1 MTICCLNPDCQNPT
15 HSNLSGTEVTVGG
28 NCEQCNA
35 PLLLLRNRYRPI
47 ESRGGGAG
55 GVGKTYLAEDADKGN
70 EKCIIK
76 QFVPPIPGKLTLEK
90 VKERFEQR
98 ARELQQLGEYPQIPT
113 LLAYFEEN
121 GGFYSIYQFIE
132 GESLAAQLHQQN
144 TFSPEQVAA
153 ILRECLG
160 ILKFIHEK
168 GVIHGDIKPE
178 NILTSRNLM
187 VAGEKTTGQLVLI
200 DFAFHQLLTAVALP
214 ELGISSGD
222 WGYQPLEHLEDGESY
237 PESDLYGLGVTGYQ
251 LLTGGDPA
259 AMWQQWGYGWTS
271 QWRSHLPIG
280 MTEAPQGVSRQLIPV
295 LDRLL
300 QPDYRQ
306 RYHAANLAEAD
317 LAEPITPPII
327 APTPIE
333 ELKRG
338 PLPAWTRRRF
348 VQRTMFAAGGVVV
361 GLALHAVG
369 SELLENTKFLTVSK
383 RGRGFRTINDAIKKA
398 EPGAKITVMPGVYQ
412 ESIVIDKPLEI
423 VGKGP
428 ADQIQIESSEGDCII
443 MKTDSA
449 VVKGITFHGED
460 KQAYAVYVTQ
470 GELILENC
478 TIASDTLAGVGIFG
492 AGVCQIRR
500 CQIKNGKGAGVLVS
514 DGAVAM
520 IEDCQISG
528 NAHAGVEI
536 KQGGNPVIRR
546 CEIKDGKQSGIFVH
560 SKGLGVIED
569 CQISGNKF
577 AGVEIKAQGNPLI
590 RRCQINKNQYYA
602 VFVHKDGTGT
612 IEASNL
618 SGNGRGPWRIDAG
631 AKIEQ
636 KGNQV

>member
-15 HSNLSGTEVTVGG
+15 HKNLSGTEVTVGG
-28 NCEQCNA
+28 NCEQCGT

-70 EKCIIK
+70 ERCIIK
-76 QFVPPIPGKLTLEK
+76 QFVPPIPGKLTLDK
-90 VKERFEQR
+90 VKARFEQR

-121 GGFYSIYQFIE
+121 GCFYSIYQFIE
-132 GESLAAQLHQQN
+132 GESLAAQLHQQS
-144 TFSPEQVAA
+144 TFSPEQVVA
-153 ILRECLG
+153 ILLECLG
-160 ILKFIHEK
+160 ILQFIHEK

-178 NILTSRNLM
+178 NIFISSNLM
-187 VAGEKTTGQLVLI
+187 VAGEKTAGKLVLI
-200 DFAFHQLLTAVALP
+200 DFAFNQLLTAAALP

-222 WGYQPLEHLEDGESY
+222 GGYQSLEQLEEGQSY
-237 PESDLYGLGVTGYQ
+237 PESDLYALGVMGYRM
-251 LLTGGDPA
+251 LTGGDPG

-271 QWRSHLPIG
+271 QWRTHLPVG

-306 RYHAANLAEAD
+306 RYHAANLAAAD
-317 LAEPITPPII
+317 LAEPTPAAI

-333 ELKRG
+333 ELNRL
-338 PLPAWTRRRF
+338 PLPTWTRRRF

-369 SELLENTKFLTVSK
+369 TELLENTKFLTVSK
-383 RGRGFRTINDAIKKA
+383 SGRGYRSINDAIKRA
-398 EPGAKITVMPGVYQ
+398 EPGARITIMPGVYQ
-412 ESIVIDKPLEI
+412 ESVVIDKPLEI
-423 VGKGP
+423 LGKGP
-428 ADQIQIESSEGDCII
+428 VDQIHIDSKEADCIT

-449 VVKGITFHGED
+449 VVKGISLHNHA
-460 KQAYAVYVTQ
+460 KQASAVYVAQ

-478 TIASDTLAGVGIFG
+478 SISSDSRPGVEIVGPG
-492 AGVCQIRR
+492 LCQLRR
-500 CQIKNGKGAGVLVS
+500 CQIQDCKGAGVSVS
-514 DGAVAM
+514 DNASAT

-528 NAHAGVEI
+528 NAAAGVEI
-536 KQGGNPVIRR
+536 KKGGNPVIRR

-590 RRCQINKNQYYA
+590 RRCRINKNQYYA

-618 SGNGRGPWRIDAG
+618 SGNGRGPWRLDEG

-636 KGNQV
+636 QGNQV